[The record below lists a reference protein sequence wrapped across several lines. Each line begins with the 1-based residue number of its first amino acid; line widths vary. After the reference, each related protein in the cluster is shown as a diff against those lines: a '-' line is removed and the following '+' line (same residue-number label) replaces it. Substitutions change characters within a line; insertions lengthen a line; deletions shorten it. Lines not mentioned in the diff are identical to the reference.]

1 MLLLKP
7 VYFYNLGY
15 LITYL
20 IIRCRVYLSE
30 YQRKIQEE
38 FSITDIKGDHY
49 VLVQG
54 KQIIGIVRI
63 MYENGIA
70 DLARV
75 TVIKEYRNQGY
86 GRELMKRVIN
96 EVRNSRKAE
105 IIRLSISDKA
115 MLDFYQQFGF
125 KENGEVYFH
134 VFLFPFYYYC
144 GFDSNT
150 SAELDLFTKKAAS
163 F

>member
-7 VYFYNLGY
+7 VYFYTLGY

-20 IIRCRVYLSE
+20 IIRYKVYIGE
-30 YQRKIQEE
+30 YQRKIKEE
-38 FSITDIKGDHY
+38 FSIIDIKANHY
-49 VLVQG
+49 VFIHG

-105 IIRLSISDKA
+105 IIRLYISDKV
-115 MLDFYQQFGF
+115 LSEFYQQFGF

-134 VFLFPFYYYC
+134 NIPTISMIKIL
-144 GFDSNT
+144 
-150 SAELDLFTKKAAS
+150 
-163 F
+163 

>member
-1 MLLLKP
+1 MIVELKIKLVLLLKP
-7 VYFYNLGY
+7 VYFYNLVY

-20 IIRCRVYLSE
+20 IIRCKVYLGE
-30 YQRKIQEE
+30 YQRKIKEE
-38 FSITDIKGDHY
+38 FSITDIKANHY
-49 VLVQG
+49 VLIYG
-54 KQIIGIVRI
+54 KQIIGTVRI

-105 IIRLSISDKA
+105 IIRLYISDKI
-115 MLDFYQQFGF
+115 LSSVSRR
-125 KENGEVYFH
+125 KERFT
-134 VFLFPFYYYC
+134 FMISQP
-144 GFDSNT
+144 
-150 SAELDLFTKKAAS
+150 SAG
-163 F
+163 

>member
-1 MLLLKP
+1 MLILFIRQKYAKVMLLLKP

-15 LITYL
+15 LIAYL
-20 IIRCRVYLSE
+20 IIRCKVYLGE
-30 YQRKIQEE
+30 YKRKIKEE
-38 FSITDIKGDHY
+38 FSVTDIKGNHY
-49 VLVQG
+49 VLVHR

-105 IIRLSISDKA
+105 IIRLYISDKI
-115 MLDFYQQFGF
+115 LSSVSRR
-125 KENGEVYFH
+125 KERFT
-134 VFLFPFYYYC
+134 FMISQP
-144 GFDSNT
+144 
-150 SAELDLFTKKAAS
+150 SAG
-163 F
+163 

>member
-20 IIRCRVYLSE
+20 IIRCRVYLGE
-30 YQRKIQEE
+30 YQRKIKEE
-38 FSITDIKGDHY
+38 FSITDIKANHY
-49 VLVQG
+49 VLIYG
-54 KQIIGIVRI
+54 KQIIGTVRI

-105 IIRLSISDKA
+105 IIRLYISDKV
-115 MLDFYQQFGF
+115 LSEFYQQFGF

-134 VFLFPFYYYC
+134 NIPSISMIKIL
-144 GFDSNT
+144 
-150 SAELDLFTKKAAS
+150 
-163 F
+163 

>member
-7 VYFYNLGY
+7 VYFYTLGY

-20 IIRCRVYLSE
+20 IIRYKVYIGE
-30 YQRKIQEE
+30 YQRKIKEE
-38 FSITDIKGDHY
+38 FSIIDIKANHY
-49 VLVQG
+49 VFIHG

-63 MYENGIA
+63 MYEKGIA

-134 VFLFPFYYYC
+134 NIPSISMIKVL
-144 GFDSNT
+144 
-150 SAELDLFTKKAAS
+150 
-163 F
+163 

>member
-7 VYFYNLGY
+7 VYFYTLGY

-20 IIRCRVYLSE
+20 IIRYKVYIGE
-30 YQRKIQEE
+30 YQRKIKEE
-38 FSITDIKGDHY
+38 FSIIDIKANHY
-49 VLVQG
+49 VFIHG

-86 GRELMKRVIN
+86 GMELMKRVIN

-134 VFLFPFYYYC
+134 NIPSISMIKIL
-144 GFDSNT
+144 
-150 SAELDLFTKKAAS
+150 
-163 F
+163 

>member
-1 MLLLKP
+1 VLFLKP

-20 IIRCRVYLSE
+20 IIRCRVYLGE
-30 YQRKIQEE
+30 YQRKIKEE
-38 FSITDIKGDHY
+38 FSMIDIKANHY
-49 VLVQG
+49 VFIDG

-63 MYENGIA
+63 MYENGTA

-105 IIRLSISDKA
+105 IIRLYISDKI
-115 MLDFYQQFGF
+115 LSSVSRR
-125 KENGEVYFH
+125 KERFT
-134 VFLFPFYYYC
+134 FMISQP
-144 GFDSNT
+144 
-150 SAELDLFTKKAAS
+150 SAG
-163 F
+163 

>member
-1 MLLLKP
+1 VLLLKP
-7 VYFYNLGY
+7 VYFYNLVY

-20 IIRCRVYLSE
+20 IIRCKVYLGE
-30 YQRKIQEE
+30 YQRKIKEE
-38 FSITDIKGDHY
+38 FSITDIKANHY
-49 VLVQG
+49 VLIYG
-54 KQIIGIVRI
+54 KQIIGTVRI

-105 IIRLSISDKA
+105 IIRLYISDKI
-115 MLDFYQQFGF
+115 LSSVSRR
-125 KENGEVYFH
+125 KERFT
-134 VFLFPFYYYC
+134 FMISQP
-144 GFDSNT
+144 
-150 SAELDLFTKKAAS
+150 SAG
-163 F
+163 

>member
-7 VYFYNLGY
+7 VYFYSLGY
-15 LITYL
+15 LIAYL
-20 IIRCRVYLSE
+20 IIRCKVYLGE
-30 YQRKIQEE
+30 YKRKIKEE
-38 FSITDIKGDHY
+38 FSVTDIKGNHY
-49 VLVQG
+49 VLVHR

-105 IIRLSISDKA
+105 IVRLSISDKA
-115 MLDFYQQFGF
+115 MLDFYQPFGF

-134 VFLFPFYYYC
+134 NIPSISMIKVL
-144 GFDSNT
+144 
-150 SAELDLFTKKAAS
+150 
-163 F
+163 

>member
-20 IIRCRVYLSE
+20 IIRYRVYLGE
-30 YQRKIQEE
+30 YQRKIKEE
-38 FSITDIKGDHY
+38 FSITDIKANHY
-49 VLVQG
+49 VLVHG
-54 KQIIGIVRI
+54 KQIVGIVRI

-75 TVIKEYRNQGY
+75 MVIKEYRNQRY
-86 GRELMKRVIN
+86 RRELMKRVIN

-105 IIRLSISDKA
+105 IIRFSISGKA

-125 KENGEVYFH
+125 KENGEAYFH
-134 VFLFPFYYYC
+134 
-144 GFDSNT
+144 NI
-150 SAELDLFTKKAAS
+150 AS
-163 F
+163 ISMIKIL

>member
-1 MLLLKP
+1 VLFLKP
-7 VYFYNLGY
+7 VYFYNLVY

-20 IIRCRVYLSE
+20 IIRCRVYLGE
-30 YQRKIQEE
+30 YQRKIKEE
-38 FSITDIKGDHY
+38 FSIIDIKANHY
-49 VLVQG
+49 VFIDG

-63 MYENGIA
+63 MYENGTA

-105 IIRLSISDKA
+105 IIRLYISDKI
-115 MLDFYQQFGF
+115 LSSVSRR
-125 KENGEVYFH
+125 KERFT
-134 VFLFPFYYYC
+134 FMISQP
-144 GFDSNT
+144 
-150 SAELDLFTKKAAS
+150 SAG
-163 F
+163 

>member
-7 VYFYNLGY
+7 VYFYNLVY

-20 IIRCRVYLSE
+20 IIRCKVYLGE
-30 YQRKIQEE
+30 YQRKIKEE
-38 FSITDIKGDHY
+38 FSITDIKANHY
-49 VLVQG
+49 VLIYG
-54 KQIIGIVRI
+54 KQIIGTVRI

-86 GRELMKRVIN
+86 GRELIKRVIN

-105 IIRLSISDKA
+105 IIRLYISDKI
-115 MLDFYQQFGF
+115 LSSVSRR
-125 KENGEVYFH
+125 KERFT
-134 VFLFPFYYYC
+134 FMISQP
-144 GFDSNT
+144 
-150 SAELDLFTKKAAS
+150 SAG
-163 F
+163 

>member
-7 VYFYNLGY
+7 VYFYTLGY

-20 IIRCRVYLSE
+20 IIRYKVYIGE
-30 YQRKIQEE
+30 YQRKIKEE
-38 FSITDIKGDHY
+38 FSITDIKANHY
-49 VLVQG
+49 VLIYG

-105 IIRLSISDKA
+105 IIRLSISDKV
-115 MLDFYQQFGF
+115 MLDCYQPFGF
-125 KENGEVYFH
+125 KENGEDYFH
-134 VFLFPFYYYC
+134 NIPSISMIKIL
-144 GFDSNT
+144 
-150 SAELDLFTKKAAS
+150 
-163 F
+163 

>member
-7 VYFYNLGY
+7 VYFYTLGY

-20 IIRCRVYLSE
+20 IIRYKVYIGE
-30 YQRKIQEE
+30 YQRKIKEE
-38 FSITDIKGDHY
+38 FSITDIKANHY
-49 VLVQG
+49 VLIYG

-70 DLARV
+70 DLTRV

-96 EVRNSRKAE
+96 EVRSSRKAE

-115 MLDFYQQFGF
+115 MLDFYQPFGF
-125 KENGEVYFH
+125 KENFEI
-134 VFLFPFYYYC
+134 
-144 GFDSNT
+144 
-150 SAELDLFTKKAAS
+150 
-163 F
+163 

>member
-1 MLLLKP
+1 MLLLKQ
-7 VYFYNLGY
+7 VYFYTLGY

-20 IIRCRVYLSE
+20 IIRYKVYIGE
-30 YQRKIQEE
+30 YQRKIKEE
-38 FSITDIKGDHY
+38 FSITDIKANYY
-49 VLVQG
+49 VFIDG

-63 MYENGIA
+63 MYENGTA

-105 IIRLSISDKA
+105 IIRLYISDKV
-115 MLDFYQQFGF
+115 LLEFYQQFGF

-134 VFLFPFYYYC
+134 NIPTISMIKIL
-144 GFDSNT
+144 
-150 SAELDLFTKKAAS
+150 
-163 F
+163 

>member
-20 IIRCRVYLSE
+20 IIRCRVYLGE
-30 YQRKIQEE
+30 YQRKIKEE
-38 FSITDIKGDHY
+38 FSIIDIKANHY
-49 VLVQG
+49 VFIDG

-70 DLARV
+70 DLTRV

-134 VFLFPFYYYC
+134 NIPSISMIKIL
-144 GFDSNT
+144 
-150 SAELDLFTKKAAS
+150 
-163 F
+163 

>member
-15 LITYL
+15 LATYL
-20 IIRCRVYLSE
+20 IIRYKVYIGE
-30 YQRKIQEE
+30 YRRKITQE
-38 FSITDIKGDHY
+38 FSIIDIKAHHY
-49 VLVQG
+49 VLVYE
-54 KQIIGIVRI
+54 KQIIGITRI

-134 VFLFPFYYYC
+134 NIPSISMIKIL
-144 GFDSNT
+144 
-150 SAELDLFTKKAAS
+150 
-163 F
+163 

>member
-15 LITYL
+15 LATYL
-20 IIRCRVYLSE
+20 IIRYKVYIGE
-30 YQRKIQEE
+30 YRRKITQE
-38 FSITDIKGDHY
+38 FSIIDIKAHRY
-49 VLVQG
+49 VLVYE
-54 KQIIGIVRI
+54 KQIIGITRI

-105 IIRLSISDKA
+105 TIRLSISDKA
-115 MLDFYQQFGF
+115 MLNFYQQFGF

-134 VFLFPFYYYC
+134 NIPSISMIKIL
-144 GFDSNT
+144 
-150 SAELDLFTKKAAS
+150 
-163 F
+163 